1 LLRRMDLENCIQ
13 VQSLI
18 VKKNGS
24 IDLYLGTGRKSFLK
38 GLDLENCIKIQLQ
51 GFSVNLIDSKVKGR
65 FRNR

>member
-1 LLRRMDLENCIQ
+1 MDLGNCIQ

-24 IDLYLGTGRKSFLK
+24 LDLYLGTGRKSFLI

-51 GFSVNLIDSKVKGR
+51 GFSVNLINSKVKGR